1 MAIGL
6 KFPRMKLRSFIGLLF
21 MLCLACPRLDA
32 APKGTLIVVNR
43 PTVIAFFPPMTDEDM
58 AKDPDMNEA
67 LADFQLYA
75 RGAREKFH
83 KAGINFEEIYVR
95 SFSIKCGGKTTL
107 FRPGKIKIGYYF
119 IAPGKPPRIQYGVM
133 IDDDI
138 VQTAKEYFCL
148 PSK

>member
-1 MAIGL
+1 
-6 KFPRMKLRSFIGLLF
+6 MKLRCPVVVFAILF
-21 MLCLACPRLDA
+21 LACLRIGA
-32 APKGTLIVVNR
+32 APKDKLIVVNR